1 MRAAMARAGIPQYAL
16 NCYGAATS
24 CTAISP
30 ATRAGLPKAM
40 GGSLAVDVPEAGGPG
55 CLEALSPN
63 MGSSGSA
70 VIWFWARTPVR
81 QATHGPDARLAEAT
95 RAADHEILQL
105 QATQYPEL
113 TRALRRRLGI
123 ADAYPLAFPLS
134 ALAIADLAAA
144 QRLQSRGVQLC
155 VDSARLSRDAGG
167 RRGEEAAAVMT
178 DVALFDG
185 AAARICDDPG
195 F

>member
-16 NCYGAATS
+16 NCYGAATP

-30 ATRAGLPKAM
+30 ATRSGLPKAM

-55 CLEALSPN
+55 CLETLSPN

-95 RAADHEILQL
+95 RAADHETLQL
-105 QATQYPEL
+105 
-113 TRALRRRLGI
+113 
-123 ADAYPLAFPLS
+123 
-134 ALAIADLAAA
+134 
-144 QRLQSRGVQLC
+144 
-155 VDSARLSRDAGG
+155 
-167 RRGEEAAAVMT
+167 
-178 DVALFDG
+178 
-185 AAARICDDPG
+185 
-195 F
+195 